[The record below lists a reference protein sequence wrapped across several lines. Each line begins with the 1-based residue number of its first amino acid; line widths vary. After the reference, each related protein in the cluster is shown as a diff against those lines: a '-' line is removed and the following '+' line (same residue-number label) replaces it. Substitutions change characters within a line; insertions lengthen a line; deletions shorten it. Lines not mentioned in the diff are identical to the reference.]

1 MVEDRGLARF
11 VEPDDHDVF
20 PLSHRFLLHSIDQG
34 GRILFGLAATR
45 LPPRL
50 RPLPRVATAAAL
62 DVRGLSDSM
71 AECRSYRVRER
82 WIQPCVAVGSRTSSR
97 GRPDHEVL

>member
-1 MVEDRGLARF
+1 MFEERGLARL

-20 PLSHRFLLHSIDQG
+20 PLSHRFLLHSICQG

-50 RPLPRVATAAAL
+50 RPLPRVTTAAAL
-62 DVRGLSDSM
+62 DGIKTGVGEREAVVR
-71 AECRSYRVRER
+71 A
-82 WIQPCVAVGSRTSSR
+82 QGSR
-97 GRPDHEVL
+97 GGA

>member
-45 LPPRL
+45 LPPR
-50 RPLPRVATAAAL
+50 
-62 DVRGLSDSM
+62 
-71 AECRSYRVRER
+71 
-82 WIQPCVAVGSRTSSR
+82 
-97 GRPDHEVL
+97 